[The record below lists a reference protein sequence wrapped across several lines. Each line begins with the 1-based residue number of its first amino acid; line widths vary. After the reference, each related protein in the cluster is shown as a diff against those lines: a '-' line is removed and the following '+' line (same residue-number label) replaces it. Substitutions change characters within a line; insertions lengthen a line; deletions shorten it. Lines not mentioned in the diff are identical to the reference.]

1 MKCFARFLL
10 ILSCCA
16 MCVSGAEREVSSRAL
31 WSKDSKTATWVHG
44 PTGISFP
51 KSNARFKQKS
61 AEPFHK
67 DGTAI
72 FSYSGDRG
80 VITLYLGDRSLE
92 GFPGKDD
99 CAPALRDN
107 YVREMLQRYGKTDS
121 EISFRLKF
129 QSAGRRATGVGAT
142 YHFVSFPEFSGDPAY
157 SEIGALLVGDSLYY
171 YRATFID
178 KAGLRDLDSFLQA
191 IGMKKI

>member
-1 MKCFARFLL
+1 MVERF
-10 ILSCCA
+10 
-16 MCVSGAEREVSSRAL
+16 
-31 WSKDSKTATWVHG
+31 KDGDMVHG

-51 KSNARFKQKS
+51 KSIARFKQKS

-72 FSYSGDRG
+72 FWYSGDRG

-107 YVREMLQRYGKTDS
+107 YVREMLQSVWQD
-121 EISFRLKF
+121 
-129 QSAGRRATGVGAT
+129 
-142 YHFVSFPEFSGDPAY
+142 
-157 SEIGALLVGDSLYY
+157 
-171 YRATFID
+171 
-178 KAGLRDLDSFLQA
+178 GLRNIFSPEVPKRGSACNRCRRHISLCFLPRVFRRS
-191 IGMKKI
+191 GLL

>member
-1 MKCFARFLL
+1 
-10 ILSCCA
+10 
-16 MCVSGAEREVSSRAL
+16 
-31 WSKDSKTATWVHG
+31 
-44 PTGISFP
+44 
-51 KSNARFKQKS
+51 
-61 AEPFHK
+61 
-67 DGTAI
+67 
-72 FSYSGDRG
+72 
-80 VITLYLGDRSLE
+80 
-92 GFPGKDD
+92 
-99 CAPALRDN
+99 
-107 YVREMLQRYGKTDS
+107 MLQRYGKTDS

-157 SEIGALLVGDSLYY
+157 SEIGAVLVGDSLYY

>member
-16 MCVSGAEREVSSRAL
+16 ICVSGAEREVSSRAL

-51 KSNARFKQKS
+51 KSIARFKQKS

-72 FSYSGDRG
+72 FWYSGDRG

-121 EISFRLKF
+121 EISFRPEVPKRG
-129 QSAGRRATGVGAT
+129 SACNRCRRHISLCFLPRV
-142 YHFVSFPEFSGDPAY
+142 FRRSG
-157 SEIGALLVGDSLYY
+157 LL
-171 YRATFID
+171 
-178 KAGLRDLDSFLQA
+178 
-191 IGMKKI
+191 

>member
-1 MKCFARFLL
+1 
-10 ILSCCA
+10 

-31 WSKDSKTATWVHG
+31 WSKDLKTATWVHG

-51 KSNARFKQKS
+51 KAIARFKQKS

-129 QSAGRRATGVGAT
+129 QSARRRATGVGAT

-157 SEIGALLVGDSLYY
+157 SEIGAVLVGDSLYY

-191 IGMKKI
+191 IAMKKI